1 MEESKTEEPVQTEKT
16 EEDKETVKVS
26 IEAAVSGKRER
37 GWTIQNKCR
46 QIAELKDKE
55 KVPVISLFTVDPS
68 EIPVDAWEMLK
79 TPDGRQLLCCQK
91 TILLLS
97 EVVMQPEMD
106 ASDQVVL
113 RMHVLAPK
121 DEHSNKDLFW
131 KTTWG
136 RYMHLGGIS
145 WGDLKK
151 ETQEYTKV
159 DPSLKLEKSITEE
172 EDLSL
177 NELKVTTD

>member
-1 MEESKTEEPVQTEKT
+1 MEETKTSEPVQTEK
-16 EEDKETVKVS
+16 KVNVS

-37 GWTIQNKCR
+37 GWIIQNKCR
-46 QIAELKDKE
+46 QIAELKDQE
-55 KVPVISLFTVDPS
+55 KVPVISLFTVDPT
-68 EIPVDAWEMLK
+68 EAPEEAWEMLK

-106 ASDQVVL
+106 TSDQVVL

-145 WGDLKK
+145 WSDLSK
-151 ETQEYTKV
+151 ETKGNYTKV
-159 DPSLKLEKSITEE
+159 DPSLKLEKSIIVEKE
-172 EDLSL
+172 SSSNVSEAI
-177 NELKVTTD
+177 TD

>member
-1 MEESKTEEPVQTEKT
+1 MEETKTSEPVQTEK
-16 EEDKETVKVS
+16 KVNVS

-37 GWTIQNKCR
+37 GWIIQNKCR
-46 QIAELKDKE
+46 QIAELKDQE
-55 KVPVISLFTVDPS
+55 KVPVISLFTVDPT
-68 EIPVDAWEMLK
+68 EVPEEAWEMLK

-145 WGDLKK
+145 WSDLSK
-151 ETQEYTKV
+151 ETKGNYTKV
-159 DPSLKLEKSITEE
+159 DPSLKLKKSIIVEKE
-172 EDLSL
+172 SSSNASEAI
-177 NELKVTTD
+177 TD

>member
-1 MEESKTEEPVQTEKT
+1 MEESKTEEPVQTET
-16 EEDKETVKVS
+16 TEDKETVKVS

-55 KVPVISLFTVDPS
+55 KVPVISLFTVDPT
-68 EIPVDAWEMLK
+68 EIPAEAWEMLK

-106 ASDQVVL
+106 AGDQVVL

-145 WGDLKK
+145 WEDLKK
-151 ETQEYTKV
+151 ETQEFSKA
-159 DPSLKLEKSITEE
+159 
-172 EDLSL
+172 DLSPKL
-177 NELKVTTD
+177 GKLTVEEND

>member
-1 MEESKTEEPVQTEKT
+1 MEETKTSEPVQTEK
-16 EEDKETVKVS
+16 KVNVS

-46 QIAELKDKE
+46 QIAELKDQE
-55 KVPVISLFTVDPS
+55 KVPVISLFTVDPT
-68 EIPVDAWEMLK
+68 EVPEEAWEMLK

-121 DEHSNKDLFW
+121 DDHCNKDLFW

-145 WGDLKK
+145 WNDLNK
-151 ETQEYTKV
+151 ETKGDYTKA
-159 DPSLKLEKSITEE
+159 DPSLKLEKSIIEE
-172 EDLSL
+172 QGSSSNASE
-177 NELKVTTD
+177 VATD

>member
-1 MEESKTEEPVQTEKT
+1 MEETKTGEPVQIEKT
-16 EEDKETVKVS
+16 EETVNVS

-46 QIAELKDKE
+46 QIAELKDQE
-55 KVPVISLFTVDPS
+55 KVSVISLFTVDPS
-68 EIPVDAWEMLK
+68 EVPEDAWEMLT

-145 WGDLKK
+145 WDDLKK
-151 ETQEYTKV
+151 ETQKYTKK
-159 DPSLKLEKSITEE
+159 DPSAKLEKPLIAE
-172 EDLSL
+172 
-177 NELKVTTD
+177 NELSSSEFLRSTD

>member
-1 MEESKTEEPVQTEKT
+1 MEETKTGEPVQTEKT
-16 EEDKETVKVS
+16 EETVNVS

-46 QIAELKDKE
+46 QIAELDDHV

-68 EIPVDAWEMLK
+68 EIPKEAWEMLK

-121 DEHSNKDLFW
+121 EEHSDKDLFW

-145 WGDLKK
+145 WEDLKK
-151 ETQEYTKV
+151 ETQQYTKA

-172 EDLSL
+172 KDSSL
-177 NELKVTTD
+177 KESEQIID

>member
-1 MEESKTEEPVQTEKT
+1 MEETKTGQPVQTEKK
-16 EEDKETVKVS
+16 EEKIKVS

-55 KVPVISLFTVDPS
+55 KVPVISLFTVDPT
-68 EIPVDAWEMLK
+68 EVPKDAWEMLK
-79 TPDGRQLLCCQK
+79 TPGGRQLLCCQK

-106 ASDQVVL
+106 SSDQVVL

-136 RYMHLGGIS
+136 RFMHLGGIS
-145 WGDLKK
+145 WEDLNK
-151 ETQEYTKV
+151 ETEGYTKA
-159 DPSLKLEKSITEE
+159 DPSPKLENLVTKVK
-172 EDLSL
+172 DLSL
-177 NELKVTTD
+177 NELRKTTD